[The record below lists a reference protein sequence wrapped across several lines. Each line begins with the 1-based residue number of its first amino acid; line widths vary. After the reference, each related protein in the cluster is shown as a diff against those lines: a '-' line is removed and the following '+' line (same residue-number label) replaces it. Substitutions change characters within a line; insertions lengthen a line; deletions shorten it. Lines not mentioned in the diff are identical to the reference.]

1 MNRRQ
6 FATATATVAIIAG
19 SIARTHA
26 ARGTNVPPVE
36 FDAEDYAAVRFI
48 ANAEDPIR
56 SVSVRVSA
64 WADEADAERHRG
76 QVVARAGSDL
86 PLGEFYQSEP
96 VRSVLPPEL
105 STLPATA
112 MTWNTTVG
120 VAAYRTE
127 WVLLSA
133 RRETVVWDLGISGG
147 EPAPVLDLAVA
158 LAIDLTA
165 RDVVTGNDFARLLP
179 DPGQLPDGMTLEYRM
194 TPDGTVDAQGTP
206 IPEASPER

>member
-1 MNRRQ
+1 M
-6 FATATATVAIIAG
+6 
-19 SIARTHA
+19 
-26 ARGTNVPPVE
+26 ARGANVPPVD
-36 FDAEDYAAVRFI
+36 FDAEDYASVRFI
-48 ANAEDPIR
+48 ANAADPIR

-64 WADEADAERHRG
+64 WADEDAAERHRE
-76 QVVARAGSDL
+76 QVAARAGSDL

-96 VRSVLPPEL
+96 VRHVLPPEL

-112 MTWNTTVG
+112 MAWNTTVG

-147 EPAPVLDLAVA
+147 ESAPVLDLAVA

-165 RDVVTGNDFARLLP
+165 RDFAAGSDLARLLP
-179 DPGQLPDGMTLEYRM
+179 YPGQLPDGMTLEYRM
-194 TPDGTVDAQGTP
+194 TPDGTFDAQGTP
-206 IPEASPER
+206 IPKAAPDH